1 MEAIG
6 NEAGE
11 QDKEEAKELEAR
23 EGSPKHNLV
32 VKAKVES
39 AVANSSAKGAILGTK
54 EHEEVLAPIGLE
66 PREQGESPKAIEQRR
81 DSAEI
86 AADDDKEDKEY
97 AENEDLATVSFSH
110 QKGKSPVLAQYMS
123 VVGPKAKSKSK
134 GRVIGLWT
142 WLWGISKGLRH
153 YFASFGGVCISKGR
167 GFEPWTNSWIW

>member
-110 QKGKSPVLAQYMS
+110 QKGKSPVLAQYMESYWAVDLALGYLEGAPTLLCFIWWS
-123 VVGPKAKSKSK
+123 VYLETTAFRPKEAKF
-134 GRVIGLWT
+134 L
-142 WLWGISKGLRH
+142 
-153 YFASFGGVCISKGR
+153 A
-167 GFEPWTNSWIW
+167 